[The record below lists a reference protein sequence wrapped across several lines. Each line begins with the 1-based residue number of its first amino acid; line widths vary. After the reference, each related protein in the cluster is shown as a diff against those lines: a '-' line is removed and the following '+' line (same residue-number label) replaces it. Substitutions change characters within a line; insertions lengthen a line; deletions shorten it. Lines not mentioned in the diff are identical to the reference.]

1 MNFSQFVAIL
11 RARWKLS
18 ALLLAL
24 IVLATA
30 AFSLLSPKRYT
41 ASASVVVDVKP
52 DPITGIVLGQ
62 MLNPSIMATQV
73 DIIQSSRVA
82 TRVAR
87 NLKLNNNPLVRE
99 QWQEA
104 TGGVGDINDWLARNF
119 LTQLEVRPSR
129 ESNVISIGFQ
139 APDPTFAAALA
150 NAFVQAYID
159 TAVELRVDPAKQYSG
174 FFDQRAKEAR
184 DALEAASSRLSVFQ
198 RDNGI
203 VGSDERLDVETAR
216 LNDLSSQLVMMQAIS
231 SESRSRQ
238 AQAAGG
244 KGDRLSEAMMNPVV
258 TNLKFELNRAEAQL
272 QELNTRL
279 GDKHPQ
285 VEQARASVA
294 EMRSR
299 LNAELQRST
308 SSVGVTASIN
318 TSREAQTR
326 SQLEAQRAK
335 VLKLKEQRD
344 AMAVLQRDVENA
356 QRSYDTIVSRLNQ
369 TQLESQTQQSNINV
383 LSPATVPL
391 KPSSPKL
398 LLNMALAAFVG
409 TLLAVGLALVREL
422 LDRRVRS
429 TTDLIDTLGVPVLG
443 VVPKPI
449 LARGR
454 PSLMAQRV
462 ISGRLASS
470 RSAKA

>member
-18 ALLLAL
+18 AALLAL
-24 IVLATA
+24 IVVGTA

-87 NLKLNNNPLVRE
+87 NLKLNENPLVRE
-99 QWQEA
+99 QWQDA
-104 TGGVGDINDWLARNF
+104 TGGVGDLNDWLARNF

-174 FFDQRAKEAR
+174 FFDQRAKDAR

-216 LNDLSSQLVMMQAIS
+216 LSDLSSQLVMMQAIS

-238 AQAAGG
+238 AQAAAG
-244 KGDRLSEAMMNPVV
+244 KGDRLSEAMVNPVV

-272 QELNTRL
+272 QELTSRL

-299 LNAELQRST
+299 LNTELQRST

-318 TSREAQTR
+318 SSREAQTR

-344 AMAVLQRDVENA
+344 AMGVLQRDVENA
-356 QRSYDTIVSRLNQ
+356 QRSYDTLVGRLNQ
-369 TQLESQTQQSNINV
+369 TLLESQTQQSNINV

-391 KPSSPKL
+391 KPSSPKV

-443 VVPKPI
+443 VLPKPL

-454 PSLMAQRV
+454 QSLMAQRV
-462 ISGRLASS
+462 ISGRLASN
-470 RSAKA
+470 RSSKA

>member
-18 ALLLAL
+18 AALLAL
-24 IVLATA
+24 VVLATA

-87 NLKLNNNPLVRE
+87 NLKLNDNPLVRE

-104 TGGVGDINDWLARNF
+104 TGGAGDINDWLARNF

-139 APDPTFAAALA
+139 APDPAFAAALA

-174 FFDQRAKEAR
+174 FFDQRAKDAR
-184 DALEAASSRLSVFQ
+184 DALEAASSRLSAFQ

-231 SESRSRQ
+231 SESRSRE

-299 LNAELQRST
+299 LNTELQRST

-318 TSREAQTR
+318 SSREAQTR

-356 QRSYDTIVSRLNQ
+356 QRSYDTIVGRLNQ
-369 TQLESQTQQSNINV
+369 TLLESQTQQSNINV

-391 KPSSPKL
+391 KPSSPKV
-398 LLNMALAAFVG
+398 LLNIALAMFVG

-462 ISGRLASS
+462 ISGRLASN